1 MLKRTLLITLLLA
14 VACAPAAAASPQAH
28 SAAQQQA
35 QASLQEAEHLL
46 DGRGVRTG
54 HELTLALRELSTRLR
69 NLRGADRTRAI
80 ALLSR
85 PTDADAPA
93 DERYTVPEAPPVCD
107 PSFCVHRVATTNDE
121 ASEAQAILT
130 LAEANAVRL
139 FTNGVLGWRDP
150 PNDPD
155 EQVDIYLKELGDQ
168 NLFGFAA
175 TDPGQNQQSQHS
187 YLVIDND
194 FDPAQYGG
202 ADALESLRVTLAHE
216 YTHVLQYGYDVLADG
231 WHYESSAVWMEQ
243 RIYPVIKD
251 WLRFMNDGS
260 RGGGWRSLTELP
272 LTYFEPNPDTPGSLD
287 PRTAKVYGDAVW
299 NQFLS
304 TKYGAAGDA
313 LQRDTWEES
322 QGIDRPSTAAFD
334 TAIRT
339 AGGPGISSDF
349 GEFSAAV
356 AEWRALGSPF
366 PTAADLP
373 DVERR
378 SELAVNGAGVTTV
391 MDHLTFALY
400 DVPAASGPI
409 RLAASF
415 PEGASAAIA
424 LVARSG
430 AIDGGEVTTE
440 LLQLPNGGAGGVTI
454 ADPAAVYDSGG
465 RITAV
470 LVNSDASH
478 GQWDDDRGDWE
489 WTRDEQLVTARATS
503 DTGGPTVSAL
513 RPSRGAAR
521 VSTRRAITVTF
532 SEPVTGINEDTF
544 VVRRAGGR
552 KVRGSVKH
560 TGSSRTATFTPAQ
573 RLSDTTRYTVHLAG
587 SIVDAGANRLAP
599 TDWSFMTVRR
609 GPRASLRGF
618 RLKSS
623 DADQLSFRAVLRQD
637 GHVIGRRKG
646 RIQPGATRRL
656 RIAGGD
662 PGAAQLVVKLTD
674 PQGNT
679 RRLARS
685 LRLGA

>member
-1 MLKRTLLITLLLA
+1 VLKRTLPITLLLA
-14 VACAPAAAASPQAH
+14 LACAPGAAASPQAH
-28 SAAQQQA
+28 SAAQQRA
-35 QASLQEAEHLL
+35 EASLEEAEQLV
-46 DGRGVRTG
+46 DGHGVRTG
-54 HELTLALRELSTRLR
+54 HELTLALRDLSTRLR
-69 NLRGADRTRAI
+69 HLRGDDRRKAI

-107 PSFCVHRVATTNDE
+107 PNFCIHHVDSTADAATPAQVA
-121 ASEAQAILT
+121 
-130 LAEANAVRL
+130 LALLEANAVRL
-139 FTNGVLGWRDP
+139 FANGTLGWRDP

-168 NLFGFAA
+168 SLFGFAA

-187 YLVIDND
+187 YLVIDDD

-202 ADALESLRVTLAHE
+202 ADALESLRITLAHE

-243 RIYPVIKD
+243 RMYPVIKD

-272 LTYFEPNPDTPGSLD
+272 LTYFEPNPDSPGSLD

-304 TKYGAAGDA
+304 AKYGAAGDA
-313 LQRDTWEES
+313 LQRGTWEES
-322 QGIDRPSTAAFD
+322 SGIERPSTAAFD
-334 TAIRT
+334 TAIRN

-356 AEWRALGSPF
+356 AEWRALDSPF
-366 PTAADLP
+366 PAAADLP

-378 SELAVNGAGVTTV
+378 GNLAVNGAGITAV

-400 DVPAASGPI
+400 DVPAASGPV
-409 RLAASF
+409 RLAVSF
-415 PEGASAAIA
+415 PEGTSAAIA

-430 AIDGGEVTTE
+430 AVDGGEVTTE

-454 ADPAAVYDSGG
+454 DDPSAVYDSGG
-465 RITAV
+465 RVTAV

-489 WTRDEQLVTARATS
+489 WTRDEQLVTARVTS
-503 DTGGPTVSAL
+503 DTGGPAVTAF
-513 RPSRGAAR
+513 RPSRAAR
-521 VSTRRAITVTF
+521 RVSPRRAIAATF
-532 SEPVTGINEDTF
+532 SEPVTGVSEETF
-544 VVRRAGGR
+544 LVRGPGGR
-552 KVRGSVKH
+552 RVRGSIKY
-560 TGSSRTATFTPAQ
+560 TGSTRTATFTPAKP
-573 RLSDTTRYTVHLAG
+573 LSDTSRYTVHLAG

-599 TDWSFMTVRR
+599 TDWSFTTVRR
-609 GPRASLRGF
+609 GPRATLRGF
-618 RLKSS
+618 RLRSR
-623 DADQLSFRAVLRQD
+623 DADRLDFRAVLRQD
-637 GHVIGRRKG
+637 GRVVARRRG
-646 RIQPGATRRL
+646 RIQPGTTRRL
-656 RIAGGD
+656 RIAGGEA
-662 PGAAQLVVKLTD
+662 GAAQLVVSLTD
-674 PQGNT
+674 PQGNRKRLT
-679 RRLARS
+679 RTLQLS
-685 LRLGA
+685 T